1 MIELQIPGRGD
12 IQLEY
17 AVFDVN
23 GTLAVDGQLIAGV
36 EPLIAQ
42 LRVRLEVRLLTAD
55 THGKQIEIDRLLL
68 LTADRLQPGGH
79 EREQKADY
87 VRALD
92 ASKVVAIGNGGN
104 DVDMLKSAALGIAV
118 IGHEGAAFE
127 ALAVAAVVTHD
138 IFDAI
143 GLLLNPKRLIAT
155 LRR

>member
-1 MIELQIPGRGD
+1 MIELHIPGRED

-23 GTLAVDGQLIAGV
+23 GTLATDGQL
-36 EPLIAQ
+36 
-42 LRVRLEVRLLTAD
+42 EVHLLTAD
-55 THGKQIEIDRLLL
+55 THGKQIEIDRLLQ
-68 LTADRLQPGGH
+68 LTANRLQPGGH

-87 VRALD
+87 VRALG
-92 ASKVVAIGNGGN
+92 AQHVVAIGNGGN
-104 DVDMLKSAALGIAV
+104 DVEMLQAAALGIAV

-127 ALAVAAVVTHD
+127 ALAAADAVTHD
-138 IFDAI
+138 IFDAL

>member
-1 MIELQIPGRGD
+1 MIDLHIPGRGD
-12 IQLEY
+12 IQLKY

-23 GTLAVDGQLIAGV
+23 GTLATDGQLIAGI

-42 LRVRLEVRLLTAD
+42 LRDRMEVRLLTAD
-55 THGKQIEIDRLLL
+55 THGKQLEIDRLLN

-87 VRALD
+87 VRALG
-92 ASKVVAIGNGGN
+92 AQHVVAIGNGGN
-104 DVDMLKSAALGIAV
+104 DVDMLQAAALGIAV

-127 ALAVAAVVTHD
+127 ALAAAEVVTHD
-138 IFDAI
+138 IFDAL

>member
-1 MIELQIPGRGD
+1 MIELHIPGREA
-12 IQLEY
+12 IQLKY

-23 GTLAVDGQLIAGV
+23 GTLATDGQLIMGI

-42 LRVRLEVRLLTAD
+42 LRDRVEVRLLTAD
-55 THGKQIEIDRLLL
+55 THGKQIEIDRRLN
-68 LTADRLQPGGH
+68 LTADRLKPGGH

-87 VRALD
+87 VRALG
-92 ASKVVAIGNGGN
+92 AEHVAAIGNGGN
-104 DVDMLKSAALGIAV
+104 DVDMLKIATIGIAV

-127 ALAVAAVVTHD
+127 ALAAADVVTDD